1 MKNNKICAL
10 KKTTD
15 FAAIIKNHQ
24 VFNNVIF
31 KIRAKPNRLGKLRFG
46 LAVNKKNFPKAVVRN
61 LIKRQLRQMIQRVE
75 PKPIDMIV
83 VVKSNYINNKFI
95 NNAKFF
101 NEIYNF
107 IHF

>member
-1 MKNNKICAL
+1 MRNSNICVL

-15 FAAIIKNHQ
+15 FEAIIKKHT

-31 KIRAKPNRLGKLRFG
+31 KIKAKPNNLNKLRFG
-46 LAVNKKNFPKAVVRN
+46 LAVNKKNFPTAVMRN
-61 LIKRQLRQMIQRVE
+61 LVKRQMRQIIQKVE
-75 PKPIDMIV
+75 PKSIDMIV
-83 VVKSNYINNKFI
+83 VVKSNYINNKYI

-101 NEIYNF
+101 NEVYNL

>member
-15 FAAIIKNHQ
+15 FASVMKEHA

-31 KIRAKPNRLGKLRFG
+31 KIRAKPNRLNKLRFG
-46 LAVNKKNFPKAVVRN
+46 LAVNKKNFPNAVTRN
-61 LIKRQLRQMIQRVE
+61 LIKRQLRQMIQKVD
-75 PKPIDMIV
+75 PKSVDMIV
-83 VVKSNYINNKFI
+83 VVKSNYINNKYI

-101 NEIYNF
+101 NEVYNL

>member
-15 FAAIIKNHQ
+15 FAAVIDDHK
-24 VFNNVIF
+24 VFDNVIF
-31 KIRAKPNRLGKLRFG
+31 KIRAKPNNLNKLRFG
-46 LAVNKKNFPKAVVRN
+46 LAVNKKNFPNAVTRN
-61 LIKRQLRQMIQRVE
+61 LIKRQLRQIIQRVK
-75 PKPIDMIV
+75 PKAVDMIV
-83 VVKSNYINNKFI
+83 VVKSNYINNKYI

-101 NEIYNF
+101 NEVYNL

>member
-15 FAAIIKNHQ
+15 FAAIIKKHE

-31 KIRAKPNRLGKLRFG
+31 KIRARPNCLNQLRFG
-46 LAVNKKNFPKAVVRN
+46 LAVNKKNFPKAVTRN
-61 LIKRQLRQMIQRVE
+61 LIKRQLRQIIQRVQ
-75 PKPIDMIV
+75 PKSIDMIV
-83 VVKSNYINNKFI
+83 IVKSNYINNKYI

-101 NEIYNF
+101 NEVYNL